1 MPDLTMLLIDLAAIT
16 ILTIAVYF
24 RRHRRRDLVVAF
36 FGVNIGVYAVA
47 YVLGASEVA
56 VGLGLGLFGVLS
68 IIRLRSSE
76 ISQREVA
83 YYFAALAMGL
93 IAGLTPAFDVV
104 STALIA
110 LVVLALAIVDHP
122 ALFAATRHR
131 TMQLDEAIADEDE
144 LRAVIGARVGGDV
157 RSLNVQHIDFVD
169 DTTLVDVRYRVT
181 GRRGARSL
189 EHHADRAEVTA

>member
-47 YVLGASEVA
+47 YVLGSADVA
-56 VGLGLGLFGVLS
+56 MGLGLGLFGVLS

-93 IAGLTPAFDVV
+93 IAGLTPAFGVMPAV
-104 STALIA
+104 LIG
-110 LVVLALAIVDHP
+110 LIVLALAIVDHP
-122 ALFAATRHR
+122 ALFGATRHR

-157 RSLNVQHIDFVD
+157 RSLNVQHIDFVN

-181 GRRGARSL
+181 SQGDERDRERS
-189 EHHADRAEVTA
+189 ADRAEVSA

>member
-1 MPDLTMLLIDLAAIT
+1 MPDPTMLLIDLAAIT
-16 ILTIAVYF
+16 ILTVAVYF

-93 IAGLTPAFDVV
+93 IAGLTPAFSVAP
-104 STALIA
+104 TALIA
-110 LVVLALAIVDHP
+110 LIVAVLAVVDHP

-131 TMQLDEAIADEDE
+131 TIRLDEAIADEDE
-144 LRAVIGARVGGDV
+144 LRAVVGTRVGGDI
-157 RSLNVQHIDFVD
+157 RSLHVQHLDFVD
-169 DTTLVDVRYRVT
+169 DTTIVDIRYRV
-181 GRRGARSL
+181 GARRGSGAAAPR
-189 EHHADRAEVTA
+189 EEVAA